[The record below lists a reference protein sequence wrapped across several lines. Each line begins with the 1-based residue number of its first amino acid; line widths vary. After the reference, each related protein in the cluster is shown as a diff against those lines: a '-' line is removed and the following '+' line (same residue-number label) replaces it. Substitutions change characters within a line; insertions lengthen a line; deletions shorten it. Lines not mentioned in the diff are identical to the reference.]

1 MVHSVQ
7 EKCVIS
13 GTDPAL
19 SWAKVGDCRCQ
30 TSHCRCQTSQRGLA
44 GTWKKCWFGTFKL
57 TSMEVP
63 RCWYHHGRAQRRHAC
78 VLEAAYHGLA
88 WLTFA
93 GFSQVTYASGHKPL
107 CETGLCSA
115 LDRVARASVTL
126 EIGFDRSVVDITPAD
141 ILPGER
147 TPDQFLGF
155 VPDSTIRI
163 VSQWISAGSGSG
175 DFLLRSIDSLLGGL
189 AGIGIFLLE

>member
-1 MVHSVQ
+1 MIAAV
-7 EKCVIS
+7 KLLS
-13 GTDPAL
+13 GAL
-19 SWAKVGDCRCQ
+19 LVPGKSA
-30 TSHCRCQTSQRGLA
+30 GLA
-44 GTWKKCWFGTFKL
+44 TFKL

-63 RCWYHHGRAQRRHAC
+63 RCWYHYGRAQRRHAC

-126 EIGFDRSVVDITPAD
+126 EIKRLVILEIKPLVIHEIKADEARAVVKFTGVIA
-141 ILPGER
+141 LVEPGVR
-147 TPDQFLGF
+147 HL
-155 VPDSTIRI
+155 
-163 VSQWISAGSGSG
+163 
-175 DFLLRSIDSLLGGL
+175 
-189 AGIGIFLLE
+189 